1 MTDFSFTSR
10 RTQSGFTLVE
20 LMISMV
26 LGLILIGG
34 VYSVFTENARTSQ
47 FVQATSRTQENGRF
61 ALSEL
66 VTRARMIGYMGCLAA
81 LDLTSGDFVN
91 ALKTGTDDDYYFDL
105 KAGQLEVIA
114 FDSAA
119 ASGAGN
125 LTAPL
130 KDDISPKTLT
140 DVVIIRGLS
149 SADYNLAGAMPKTSA
164 DLKLIGESEITKGD
178 VLFLS
183 DCQKA
188 AVFQVTNTN
197 IMGGTDKRNVVH
209 NTSGGAPG
217 NATKSL
223 SNGDSFATDATV
235 QLFTTTVFYIAQA
248 SFGTNSLGEDTFSL
262 WQKNGTAPPFELV
275 SGISDLEV
283 WLGEDSSGDGV
294 PDRIVRPSELSASNT
309 KNVVSMDIRIRSDSI
324 DPVGTDLIE
333 RDFFASVKFR
343 NRGI

>member
-1 MTDFSFTSR
+1 MKYFSFTSKP
-10 RTQSGFTLVE
+10 TQSGFTLVE

-81 LDLTSGDFVN
+81 LDLESSDFVN
-91 ALKTGTDDDYYFDL
+91 TLNPSADDYYFDL
-105 KAGQLEVIA
+105 TAGQLEVIEY
-114 FDSAA
+114 D
-119 ASGAGN
+119 GGN
-125 LTAPL
+125 LPAPL
-130 KDDISPKTLT
+130 DGDIAPTAGT
-140 DVVIIRGLS
+140 DVLIIRGLS
-149 SADYNLAGAMPKTSA
+149 SADYNLAGSMPNTSA
-164 DLKLIGESEITKGD
+164 DLKLIGESEISEGD

-197 IMGGTDKRNVVH
+197 IMGTGKRNVVH
-209 NTSGGAPG
+209 NTGGAGLPG

-223 SNGDSFATDATV
+223 SNGQSFADDATV
-235 QLFTTTVFYIAQA
+235 QQFTTTVFYIAPA
-248 SFGTNSLGEDTFSL
+248 SFGTNSAGDATFSL
-262 WQKNGTAPPFELV
+262 WQKNGTALPFELV
-275 SGISDLEV
+275 SGINDLEV

-294 PDRIVRPSELSASNT
+294 PDRVVRPSALLAADT
-309 KNVVSMDIRIRSDSI
+309 RNVVTIDIRVRADSI
-324 DPVGTDLIE
+324 DPVGTDLIQ